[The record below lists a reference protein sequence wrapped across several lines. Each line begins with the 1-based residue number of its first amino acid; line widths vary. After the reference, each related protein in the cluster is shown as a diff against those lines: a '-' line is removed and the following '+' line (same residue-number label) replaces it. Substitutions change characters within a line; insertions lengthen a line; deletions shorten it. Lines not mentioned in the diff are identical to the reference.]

1 MSLEDVLTRLRF
13 AKDEIE
19 RANAAEELTNYE
31 GEQVIRALIDA
42 LGDKDQLVQVAA
54 AESLK
59 KCHPDP
65 APYLRTALSDT
76 RLLVRWG
83 AAELLAYYP
92 SPETEA
98 ALRMTLEDRNSHV
111 RGAAARSLRGM
122 VRESATI
129 AELRRL
135 LDDSDS
141 FPCYQALLT
150 LSDFDPQ
157 MVDKARVIQ
166 RDLRS
171 HEIST
176 QLAAIHFI
184 REEGKREWLAEID
197 KLTDHPDF
205 RIRRA
210 AKWAWER
217 LNQEST

>member
-1 MSLEDVLTRLRF
+1 MSLEEVLARLRF

-19 RANAAEELTNYE
+19 RANAAEELCDYE

-59 KCHPDP
+59 KCHPDS
-65 APYLRTALSDT
+65 APYLRTALSDA
-76 RLLVRWG
+76 RVQVRWG

-92 SPETEA
+92 SPEAEA
-98 ALRMTLEDRNSHV
+98 ALRMALKDRNSHI
-111 RGAAARSLRGM
+111 RGVASRSLRGM
-122 VRESATI
+122 ARESATI

-141 FPCYQALLT
+141 FPRYQALLT
-150 LSDFDPQ
+150 LRGFDPQ
-157 MVDKARVIQ
+157 LVDDARIIQ
-166 RDLRS
+166 RDLHS
-171 HEIST
+171 HEVST

-184 REEGKREWLAEID
+184 REEGKREWLAEIG
-197 KLTDHPDF
+197 KLTEHPDF

-217 LNQEST
+217 LNEEST